1 MIAAG
6 FRFCDRNIV
15 PSIDI
20 DEFERDRGLPC
31 LGPVFFCASVLK
43 TRCQPAATLFATVL
57 AYSQSPFLGRRHF
70 TFRARFGTIKVF
82 ELSFP
87 RNRMPA
93 RNKEADSQLAGHV
106 GCPMDSSYQ
115 HASWTMLASAVV
127 LSVVTTAVAA
137 DPTTRPLRE
146 RIDAVVESGFGTAR
160 PAAIGDDAEFLR
172 RVSLDLTGTIPNAT
186 QVRTFSADVTSGKR
200 ERMVEEL
207 LASPEWPRRMADLF
221 HVILMERR
229 GDHPDWQAWLEASFA
244 QNKPWN
250 QIVYQIL
257 NADADD
263 EDNRAAAYFMSK
275 RLDKYGQNPVDYPG
289 LVRDIGRM
297 FLGQDL
303 QCAECHD
310 HLFIDDYKQLDF
322 QGLFAVYKNTFVRRD
337 VKFPAVGEKAMT
349 APVEFVSV
357 FDPTQRKTG
366 PRIPGGTAFSIPEPK
381 PSESPPPKKKKQ
393 PVPPRPEWSAVEL
406 LAGELTRP
414 ENRQFARTTVNR
426 VWYALLGRG
435 IVHPVDLDHSGNPP
449 SHPELLD
456 LLTDEFIV
464 HDYNL
469 KWLIRE
475 IVFSKTWQRT
485 SRLTDDT
492 DSPAIDRFAVAIER
506 PLMAEQLLASV
517 VRATGNATL
526 LEEKDNSSDSEEAD
540 SDNDS
545 AADATTDSQL
555 PTLTELKAAFTTAFA
570 NEAREPEGEYKATV
584 KGALFWRNS
593 SEIQKLLNPHPGN
606 LIDILTKIKQPASRV
621 EELYLAVL
629 SRFPTADESSVMIDF
644 LNDPSVDHETAI
656 RDAAWALLTSVEFY
670 VNH

>member
-1 MIAAG
+1 MVVRIQPCYRVLIA
-6 FRFCDRNIV
+6 
-15 PSIDI
+15 
-20 DEFERDRGLPC
+20 
-31 LGPVFFCASVLK
+31 VLV
-43 TRCQPAATLFATVL
+43 VL
-57 AYSQSPFLGRRHF
+57 ASR
-70 TFRARFGTIKVF
+70 VV
-82 ELSFP
+82 
-87 RNRMPA
+87 
-93 RNKEADSQLAGHV
+93 EATDN
-106 GCPMDSSYQ
+106 
-115 HASWTMLASAVV
+115 TR
-127 LSVVTTAVAA
+127 
-137 DPTTRPLRE
+137 TRPLHE
-146 RIDAVVESGFGTAR
+146 RIDEVVQSEFGAAK
-160 PAAIGDDAEFLR
+160 PAPIGDDAEFLR
-172 RVSLDLTGTIPNAT
+172 RVSLDLTGTIPSST
-186 QVRTFSADVTSGKR
+186 RVRTFIADVASEKR
-200 ERMVEEL
+200 ERVVEEL
-207 LASPEWPRRMADLF
+207 LASPDWSRRMADLF

-229 GDHPDWQAWLEASFA
+229 GDDPDWQAWLEVSFA

-275 RLDKYGQNPVDYPG
+275 RLSKYGQNPVDYPG

-349 APVEFVSV
+349 APIEFVSV

-381 PSESPPPKKKKQ
+381 PSESPPPNKKKQ

-406 LAGELTRP
+406 LAKEFTRP

-435 IVHPVDLDHSGNPP
+435 IVHPVDLDHSDNSP

-456 LLTDEFIV
+456 LLTDEFIA

-475 IVFSKTWQRT
+475 IVLSKTWQRS
-485 SRLTDDT
+485 SRFADDT
-492 DSPAIDRFAVAIER
+492 DSPATDRFAVAIER

-517 VRATGNATL
+517 VRATGNTTL
-526 LEEKDNSSDSEEAD
+526 FEEKKSNPESEKTDAD
-540 SDNDS
+540 SGPTADS
-545 AADATTDSQL
+545 TDDASL
-555 PTLTELKAAFTTAFA
+555 PTLAELKSAFSTAFA
-570 NEAREPEGEYKATV
+570 NEAREPEGEFKATV

-593 SEIQKLLNPHPGN
+593 IEIQKLLSPHPGN
-606 LIDILTKIKQPASRV
+606 LIDKLTKIKQPASLV
-621 EELYLAVL
+621 EELYLSVL
-629 SRFPTADESSVMIDF
+629 SRFPTTEESSVMVDF

-656 RDAAWALLTSVEFY
+656 RDATWALLTSVEFY

>member
-1 MIAAG
+1 MT
-6 FRFCDRNIV
+6 N
-15 PSIDI
+15 
-20 DEFERDRGLPC
+20 
-31 LGPVFFCASVLK
+31 
-43 TRCQPAATLFATVL
+43 TRQ
-57 AYSQSPFLGRRHF
+57 
-70 TFRARFGTIKVF
+70 
-82 ELSFP
+82 FP
-87 RNRMPA
+87 
-93 RNKEADSQLAGHV
+93 
-106 GCPMDSSYQ
+106 
-115 HASWTMLASAVV
+115 SWTTFVPAVV
-127 LSVVTTAVAA
+127 LVVVTTTAA
-137 DPTTRPLRE
+137 DDSATRPLHE
-146 RIDAVVESGFGTAR
+146 RIDVVVESEFGTAR
-160 PAAIGDDAEFLR
+160 PARIGDDAGFLR
-172 RVSLDLTGTIPNAT
+172 RISLDLTGTIPSPAR
-186 QVRTFSADVTSGKR
+186 VRTFIADVSSGKR

-207 LASPEWPRRMADLF
+207 LASPDWPRRMADLF

-229 GDHPDWQAWLEASFA
+229 GDDPDWQAWLEASFA
-244 QNKPWN
+244 RNKPWN

-263 EDNRAAAYFMSK
+263 EENRAAAYFMSK

-366 PRIPGGTAFSIPEPK
+366 PRIPGGTAFSIPKPK
-381 PSESPPPKKKKQ
+381 PAESSSPKRKQ

-406 LAGELTRP
+406 LARELTRP

-435 IVHPVDLDHSGNPP
+435 IVHPVDLDHSGNSP
-449 SHPELLD
+449 SHLELLD
-456 LLTDEFIV
+456 QLTDEFIA

-475 IVFSKTWQRT
+475 IVLSKTWQRT
-485 SRLTDDT
+485 GRLTDDT
-492 DSPAIDRFAVAIER
+492 ASPATDRFAVAIER

-526 LEEKDNSSDSEEAD
+526 LEKKQNSSDSEESN

-545 AADATTDSQL
+545 AADATVDSQL
-555 PTLTELKAAFTTAFA
+555 PTLAELKAAFTTAFA

-593 SEIQKLLNPHPGN
+593 AEIQKLLNPRPGN
-606 LIDILTKIKQPASRV
+606 LIDKLTKIKQPASQV

-629 SRFPTADESSVMIDF
+629 SRFPTTDESSVMVSF
-644 LNDPSVDHETAI
+644 LDDPNADRETAI

>member
-1 MIAAG
+1 MVVRIQPWYRVMIA
-6 FRFCDRNIV
+6 
-15 PSIDI
+15 
-20 DEFERDRGLPC
+20 
-31 LGPVFFCASVLK
+31 VLV
-43 TRCQPAATLFATVL
+43 VL
-57 AYSQSPFLGRRHF
+57 ASR
-70 TFRARFGTIKVF
+70 VV
-82 ELSFP
+82 
-87 RNRMPA
+87 
-93 RNKEADSQLAGHV
+93 EATDNV
-106 GCPMDSSYQ
+106 R
-115 HASWTMLASAVV
+115 
-127 LSVVTTAVAA
+127 
-137 DPTTRPLRE
+137 TRPLHE
-146 RIDAVVESGFGTAR
+146 RIDEVVESEFGAAK
-160 PAAIGDDAEFLR
+160 PAPIGDDAEFLR
-172 RVSLDLTGTIPNAT
+172 RLSLDLTGTIPSST
-186 QVRTFSADVTSGKR
+186 QVRTFFGDVATGKR

-207 LASPEWPRRMADLF
+207 LASPDWPRRMADLF

-229 GDHPDWQAWLEASFA
+229 GDDPDWQAWLEASFA

-263 EDNRAAAYFMSK
+263 EVNRAAAYFMSK
-275 RLDKYGQNPVDYPG
+275 RLSKYGQNPVDYPG

-349 APVEFVSV
+349 APIEFVSV

-406 LAGELTRP
+406 LAKEFTRP

-435 IVHPVDLDHSGNPP
+435 IVHPVDLDHSDNPP

-456 LLTDEFIV
+456 LLTDEFIA

-475 IVFSKTWQRT
+475 IVLSKTWQRS
-485 SRLTDDT
+485 SRLADDT
-492 DSPAIDRFAVAIER
+492 DSPATDRFAVAIER

-526 LEEKDNSSDSEEAD
+526 FEEKKSNPESEKTDAD
-540 SDNDS
+540 SGPTADS
-545 AADATTDSQL
+545 TDDASL
-555 PTLTELKAAFTTAFA
+555 PTLAELKSAFSTAFA
-570 NEAREPEGEYKATV
+570 NEAREPEGEFKASV

-593 SEIQKLLNPHPGN
+593 IEIQKLLNPHPGN
-606 LIDILTKIKQPASRV
+606 LIDTLTKIKQPASQV

-629 SRFPTADESSVMIDF
+629 SRLPTADESSVMVSF
-644 LNDPSVDHETAI
+644 LNDPSADHETAI
-656 RDAAWALLTSVEFY
+656 RDATWALLTSVEFY

>member
-1 MIAAG
+1 MG
-6 FRFCDRNIV
+6 
-15 PSIDI
+15 
-20 DEFERDRGLPC
+20 
-31 LGPVFFCASVLK
+31 
-43 TRCQPAATLFATVL
+43 
-57 AYSQSPFLGRRHF
+57 
-70 TFRARFGTIKVF
+70 
-82 ELSFP
+82 
-87 RNRMPA
+87 
-93 RNKEADSQLAGHV
+93 
-106 GCPMDSSYQ
+106 SSYQ
-115 HASWTMLASAVV
+115 HNSWTILVSAVV
-127 LSVVTTAVAA
+127 LTIATTATAGDLA
-137 DPTTRPLRE
+137 TTSLHE
-146 RIDAVVESGFGTAR
+146 RIDAVIESEFGAASTA
-160 PAAIGDDAEFLR
+160 PVGDDAEFLR
-172 RVSLDLTGTIPNAT
+172 RISLDLTGTIPNSDR
-186 QVRTFSADVTSGKR
+186 VRTFIGDVAKSKR
-200 ERMVEEL
+200 EQMVDDL
-207 LASPEWPRRMADLF
+207 LASPEWPHRMADLF

-229 GDHPDWQAWLEASFA
+229 GNDSDWQVWLGASFT

-257 NADADD
+257 NAEADD

-381 PSESPPPKKKKQ
+381 PIASPAPKKKP

-406 LAGELTRP
+406 LAREITRP

-426 VWYALLGRG
+426 VWYTLFGRG

-449 SHPELLD
+449 SHPRLLD
-456 LLTDEFIV
+456 LLTDEFIE

-475 IVFSKTWQRT
+475 IVLSKTWQRS
-485 SRLTDDT
+485 SRLTDNT
-492 DSPAIDRFAVAIER
+492 DSPAADRFAVAIER

-517 VRATGNATL
+517 VRATGNVTL
-526 LEEKDNSSDSEEAD
+526 LEEKKNSPESEQPDAD
-540 SDNDS
+540 SGLTANL
-545 AADATTDSQL
+545 TDHSSL
-555 PTLTELKAAFTTAFA
+555 PTLAELKTAFSTAFA
-570 NEAREPEGEYKATV
+570 NDAREPEGEFKATV
-584 KGALFWRNS
+584 KGALFWLNS
-593 SEIQKLLNPHPGN
+593 SEIQQLLNRHPGN
-606 LIDILTKIKQPASRV
+606 LVDKLTQIKQPVSLV
-621 EELYLAVL
+621 DELYLAVL
-629 SRFPTADESSVMIDF
+629 SRFPTPDESSVMVSF
-644 LNDPSVDHETAI
+644 LNDVSADRETAI
-656 RDAAWALLTSVEFY
+656 RDATWSLLTSVEFY

>member
-1 MIAAG
+1 MG
-6 FRFCDRNIV
+6 
-15 PSIDI
+15 S
-20 DEFERDRGLPC
+20 
-31 LGPVFFCASVLK
+31 S
-43 TRCQPAATLFATVL
+43 CQ
-57 AYSQSPFLGRRHF
+57 H
-70 TFRARFGTIKVF
+70 
-82 ELSFP
+82 
-87 RNRMPA
+87 N
-93 RNKEADSQLAGHV
+93 
-106 GCPMDSSYQ
+106 
-115 HASWTMLASAVV
+115 SWTILVSAVV
-127 LSVVTTAVAA
+127 LTIATTATAGDLA
-137 DPTTRPLRE
+137 NRSLHE
-146 RIDAVVESGFGTAR
+146 RIDAVIESEFGTAS
-160 PAAIGDDAEFLR
+160 AAPVGDDAEFLR
-172 RVSLDLTGTIPNAT
+172 RISLDLTGTIPNSDR
-186 QVRTFSADVTSGKR
+186 VRTFIGDVAKSKR
-200 ERMVEEL
+200 EQMVDDL

-229 GDHPDWQAWLEASFA
+229 GDDSDWQVWLGASFT

-322 QGLFAVYKNTFVRRD
+322 QGLFAVYKNTFIRRD

-381 PSESPPPKKKKQ
+381 PIASPSPKKKP
-393 PVPPRPEWSAVEL
+393 PVPPRPEWSVVEL
-406 LAGELTRP
+406 LAREITRP

-426 VWYALLGRG
+426 VWYTLFGRG

-449 SHPELLD
+449 SHPRLLD
-456 LLTDEFIV
+456 LLTDEFIE
-464 HDYNL
+464 HDYSL

-475 IVFSKTWQRT
+475 IVLSKTWQRS
-485 SRLTDDT
+485 SRLIDNT
-492 DSPAIDRFAVAIER
+492 DSPAADRFAVAIER

-517 VRATGNATL
+517 VRATGNVTL
-526 LEEKDNSSDSEEAD
+526 LEEIKNSPESEQPDSDSGLTANSID
-540 SDNDS
+540 HSS
-545 AADATTDSQL
+545 L
-555 PTLTELKAAFTTAFA
+555 PTLAELKTAFSMAFA
-570 NEAREPEGEYKATV
+570 NDAREPEGEFKATV
-584 KGALFWRNS
+584 KGALFWLNS
-593 SEIQKLLNPHPGN
+593 SEIQQLLNRHPGN
-606 LIDILTKIKQPASRV
+606 LFDKLTQIKQPVSLV
-621 EELYLAVL
+621 DELYLAVL
-629 SRFPTADESSVMIDF
+629 SRFPTPDESSVMVSF
-644 LNDPSVDHETAI
+644 LNDASADRETAI
-656 RDAAWALLTSVEFY
+656 RDATWSLLTSVEFY

>member
-1 MIAAG
+1 MVVRMQPCYRVLIA
-6 FRFCDRNIV
+6 
-15 PSIDI
+15 
-20 DEFERDRGLPC
+20 
-31 LGPVFFCASVLK
+31 VLV
-43 TRCQPAATLFATVL
+43 VL
-57 AYSQSPFLGRRHF
+57 ASRVVGA
-70 TFRARFGTIKVF
+70 TDNAR
-82 ELSFP
+82 
-87 RNRMPA
+87 
-93 RNKEADSQLAGHV
+93 
-106 GCPMDSSYQ
+106 
-115 HASWTMLASAVV
+115 
-127 LSVVTTAVAA
+127 
-137 DPTTRPLRE
+137 TRPLHE
-146 RIDAVVESGFGTAR
+146 RIDEVLESQSGAAK
-160 PAAIGDDAEFLR
+160 PAPIGDDAEFLR
-172 RVSLDLTGTIPNAT
+172 RLSLDLTGTIPSST
-186 QVRTFSADVTSGKR
+186 QVRTFIGDVTSKKR
-200 ERMVEEL
+200 ERMVDEL
-207 LASPEWPRRMADLF
+207 LASPDWPHRMADLF

-229 GDHPDWQAWLEASFA
+229 GDDPDWQAWLEASFA

-250 QIVYQIL
+250 QIVYRIL

-349 APVEFVSV
+349 APIEFVSV
-357 FDPTQRKTG
+357 FDSTQRKTG

-381 PSESPPPKKKKQ
+381 LSESPPPKKKKQ

-406 LAGELTRP
+406 LAKEFTRP

-435 IVHPVDLDHSGNPP
+435 IVHPVDLDHSDNPP

-456 LLTDEFIV
+456 LLTDEFIA
-464 HDYNL
+464 HDYDL

-475 IVFSKTWQRT
+475 IVLSKTWQRS

-492 DSPAIDRFAVAIER
+492 DSQATDRFAVAMER

-526 LEEKDNSSDSEEAD
+526 YEEKKSNPESEKPDSDSGPTAD
-540 SDNDS
+540 STD
-545 AADATTDSQL
+545 DASL
-555 PTLTELKAAFTTAFA
+555 PTLTELKSAFSTAFA
-570 NEAREPEGEYKATV
+570 NEAREPEGEFKATV

-593 SEIQKLLNPHPGN
+593 IEIQKLLTPHPGN
-606 LIDILTKIKQPASRV
+606 LIDKLTKIKQPASLV

-629 SRFPTADESSVMIDF
+629 SRFPTADESSVMVDF
-644 LNDPSVDHETAI
+644 LNDPSADHETAI
-656 RDAAWALLTSVEFY
+656 RDATWALLTSVEFY

>member
-1 MIAAG
+1 
-6 FRFCDRNIV
+6 
-15 PSIDI
+15 
-20 DEFERDRGLPC
+20 
-31 LGPVFFCASVLK
+31 
-43 TRCQPAATLFATVL
+43 
-57 AYSQSPFLGRRHF
+57 
-70 TFRARFGTIKVF
+70 
-82 ELSFP
+82 
-87 RNRMPA
+87 MPA
-93 RNKEADSQLAGHV
+93 RSKEADSQLAGHV
-106 GCPMDSSYQ
+106 GCPMDSIYQ
-115 HASWTMLASAVV
+115 HSSWTILASAVV
-127 LSVVTTAVAA
+127 LSVVTTAVADDSA
-137 DPTTRPLRE
+137 TRPLHE
-146 RIDAVVESGFGTAR
+146 RIDVVVESGFGTAR

-172 RVSLDLTGTIPNAT
+172 RVSLDLTGAIPDST
-186 QVRTFSADVTSGKR
+186 RVRTFIADVTSGKR

-207 LASPEWPRRMADLF
+207 LASPDWPRRMADLF

-229 GDHPDWQAWLEASFA
+229 GDDPDWQAWLEGSFA

-357 FDPTQRKTG
+357 FDPTQQKTG
-366 PRIPGGTAFSIPEPK
+366 PRIPGGPAFLIPEPK
-381 PSESPPPKKKKQ
+381 PAESPAPKKKQ

-406 LAGELTRP
+406 LAKEFTRP

-426 VWYALLGRG
+426 VWYVLLGRG

-456 LLTDEFIV
+456 LLTDEFIA

-475 IVFSKTWQRT
+475 IVLSKTWQRT

-492 DSPAIDRFAVAIER
+492 NSSATDRFAVAIER

-517 VRATGNATL
+517 VRATGNAAI
-526 LEEKDNSSDSEEAD
+526 LEEKENSSDSEEAD

-545 AADATTDSQL
+545 AADATVDSQH
-555 PTLTELKAAFTTAFA
+555 PTLAELKAAFTTAFA

-593 SEIQKLLNPHPGN
+593 AEIQKLLNPHPGN
-606 LIDILTKIKQPASRV
+606 LIDKLTKIKQPASQV

-644 LNDPSVDHETAI
+644 LNDPSVDHEIAI

>member
-1 MIAAG
+1 MSSRYQHYSWAI
-6 FRFCDRNIV
+6 
-15 PSIDI
+15 
-20 DEFERDRGLPC
+20 L
-31 LGPVFFCASVLK
+31 
-43 TRCQPAATLFATVL
+43 VL
-57 AYSQSPFLGRRHF
+57 AVVQ
-70 TFRARFGTIKVF
+70 TI
-82 ELSFP
+82 
-87 RNRMPA
+87 A
-93 RNKEADSQLAGHV
+93 
-106 GCPMDSSYQ
+106 
-115 HASWTMLASAVV
+115 
-127 LSVVTTAVAA
+127 TTAPAGDSA
-137 DPTTRPLRE
+137 TTSLHE
-146 RIDAVVESGFGTAR
+146 RIDAVIESEFGTASTA
-160 PAAIGDDAEFLR
+160 PVGDDAEFLR
-172 RVSLDLTGTIPNAT
+172 RISLDLTGTIPNSDR
-186 QVRTFSADVTSGKR
+186 VRTFIGDVAKRKR
-200 ERMVEEL
+200 EQMVDGL

-229 GDHPDWQAWLEASFA
+229 GEDSDWQIWLAASFK

-257 NADADD
+257 NANADD

-381 PSESPPPKKKKQ
+381 PIASPAPQKKP

-406 LAGELTRP
+406 LARELTRP

-449 SHPELLD
+449 SHPRLLD
-456 LLTDEFIV
+456 LLTDEFIE

-475 IVFSKTWQRT
+475 IVLSKTWQRS
-485 SRLTDDT
+485 SRLTDNT
-492 DSPAIDRFAVAIER
+492 DSPSTDRFAVAIER

-517 VRATGNATL
+517 VRATGNETL
-526 LEEKDNSSDSEEAD
+526 LEEKKNSPESEQPDSGSGSTAN
-540 SDNDS
+540 SNGHLS
-545 AADATTDSQL
+545 L
-555 PTLTELKAAFTTAFA
+555 PTLAELKTAFSAAFA
-570 NEAREPEGEYKATV
+570 NDAREPEGEFKVTV
-584 KGALFWRNS
+584 KGALFWLNS

-606 LIDILTKIKQPASRV
+606 LVDKLTQIKQPVSLV

-629 SRFPTADESSVMIDF
+629 SRFPTPDESSVMVSF
-644 LNDPSVDHETAI
+644 LNDASTGRETAI
-656 RDAAWALLTSVEFY
+656 RDATWSLLTSVEFY